1 MDMRKNLRIRFWVEV
16 ALASLTAG
24 LLVLTL
30 AWSEWIEL
38 LFGVAPDGGDGS
50 LEWAFVTV
58 LVVITAGVSLL
69 ARVEWRKAYPASAT
83 S

>member
-1 MDMRKNLRIRFWVEV
+1 MDMRKDLRTRFWVEV

-24 LLVLTL
+24 LLMLTL

-38 LFGVAPDGGDGS
+38 LFGVAPDSGDGS
-50 LEWAFVTV
+50 VESAFVTV
-58 LVVITAGVSLL
+58 LVVITAGIGLL
-69 ARVEWRKAYPASAT
+69 AGLEWRRAGPASAT